1 MGNDGSSAW
10 KSVDV
15 SGGPWIIISA
25 AVTLHAIRRWQTS
38 CRLANIRASNSSCT
52 SAVAIAAANQLHRP
66 RRTTANI
73 RTSNSSCDISSS
85 VMIGWVYYLQQ
96 QPSSQLVWQKSV
108 FVSFLFRF
116 ESWLLLPWLQTNLY
130 RMNATNKATA
140 ACCAFPIGLV
150 IKPPLLLPNATK
162 YQLTFPNGLDRMP
175 LRRHRSRKESRIFSF
190 LFVFLQFVSG
200 ICSLTIGFAI

>member
-1 MGNDGSSAW
+1 MDGNLWGSMSRNPYTYHISSYLWKTDGYVWKSMGNDGSSAW

-15 SGGPWIIISA
+15 SGGPWIIIGA

-73 RTSNSSCDISSS
+73 RTSNSSRDISSS

-108 FVSFLFRF
+108 FVSFLFTF
-116 ESWLLLPWLQTNLY
+116 ES
-130 RMNATNKATA
+130 
-140 ACCAFPIGLV
+140 
-150 IKPPLLLPNATK
+150 
-162 YQLTFPNGLDRMP
+162 
-175 LRRHRSRKESRIFSF
+175 
-190 LFVFLQFVSG
+190 
-200 ICSLTIGFAI
+200 